1 MYVLTRGRW
10 HALRIMMTAGYNH
23 MVTFFTTSPLL
34 TEIPQ
39 ILDKSNAKNPNAA
52 VVIYLLAMVVT
63 LVSRLQYLADP

>member
-1 MYVLTRGRW
+1 
-10 HALRIMMTAGYNH
+10 